1 MTHVEAVSPPIWLT
15 TILSGRYFATYSRG
29 TGPVKQVRREVW
41 ISALDL
47 IASMEPR
54 PCACLA

>member
-1 MTHVEAVSPPIWLT
+1 
-15 TILSGRYFATYSRG
+15 
-29 TGPVKQVRREVW
+29 VRREVW